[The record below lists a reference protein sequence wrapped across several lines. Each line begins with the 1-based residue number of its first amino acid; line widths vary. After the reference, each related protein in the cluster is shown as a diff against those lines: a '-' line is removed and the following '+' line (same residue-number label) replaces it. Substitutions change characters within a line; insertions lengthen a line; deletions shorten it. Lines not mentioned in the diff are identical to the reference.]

1 MSVPRKLQVLF
12 ASVFVTML
20 LGATLLSAPSA
31 YAYTRRTVC
40 AESLYVRDSSM
51 RVKGTLYRG
60 QTFDVYRGT
69 DNYTVYG
76 YAYGW
81 VNDWGYVYPQYL
93 C

>member
-1 MSVPRKLQVLF
+1 MFGLRKVYLVL
-12 ASVFVTML
+12 SGLVLTML
-20 LGATLLSAPSA
+20 LAATLFNTAPALA
-31 YAYTRRTVC
+31 YERRTVC

-51 RVKGTLYRG
+51 RVIGTLYRG

-76 YAYGW
+76 YAWGW
-81 VNDWGYVYPQYL
+81 VNQWGYVYPQYL